1 MKKYSNSDIKSLKRN
16 EIIDLLKKEGV
27 EFDETMPFFSLRKLL
42 LDIEVED
49 EKSET
54 EQSDLFNN
62 SFPKEENEESIKIE
76 EQLKEEP
83 KEEPK
88 VVVEDKQPKQNSA
101 AARKSFNA
109 ELAKRMATFGK
120 VHRNSPFELELARR
134 KGKPQGSASFAD
146 ELKARQ
152 IKARRF

>member
-42 LDIEVED
+42 LDIEVE
-49 EKSET
+49 EEPKAE
-54 EQSDLFNN
+54 EPNLFNN

-88 VVVEDKQPKQNSA
+88 VVVENKQPKQNSA

>member
-42 LDIEVED
+42 LDIEVEE

-54 EQSDLFNN
+54 EQPDLFNN
-62 SFPKEENEESIKIE
+62 SFPKEENEESITIE
-76 EQLKEEP
+76 EQS

-88 VVVEDKQPKQNSA
+88 VVVENKKPNQNSP

>member
-42 LDIEVED
+42 LDIEVEE

-54 EQSDLFNN
+54 EQPNLFNN
-62 SFPKEENEESIKIE
+62 SFPKEENEESISIE
-76 EQLKEEP
+76 EQP

-88 VVVEDKQPKQNSA
+88 VVVENKQPKQNSA

>member
-42 LDIEVED
+42 LDIEVEE
-49 EKSET
+49 EKSVET
-54 EQSDLFNN
+54 EQPNLFNN

-76 EQLKEEP
+76 KP

-88 VVVEDKQPKQNSA
+88 VIVENKQPKQNSA

-134 KGKPQGSASFAD
+134 KGKPQGAASFAD

>member
-42 LDIEVED
+42 LDIEVAE

-54 EQSDLFNN
+54 EQPDLFNN
-62 SFPKEENEESIKIE
+62 SFPKEENEESITIE
-76 EQLKEEP
+76 EQP

-88 VVVEDKQPKQNSA
+88 VVVENEKPKQNSP